1 MTIETINNYKM
12 ATIWL
17 GTTVYAEY
25 GKTNLEAMDCLF
37 SLIEELGLYKN

>member
-1 MTIETINNYKM
+1 MTIETINNYKL

-25 GKTNLEAMDCLF
+25 GKTNIEAMNRLF
-37 SLIEELGLYKN
+37 NLMDDLGLWRK